1 VLTTGFYSVA
11 PVTSKAVPS
20 VYFGFFCLQV
30 SSVSI
35 ICDGDDG
42 LKVYSVADPYAIDQ
56 NLLSHQAD
64 INTFDV
70 IPFND
75 VLMMI
80 GDDGLYQY
88 DYSDISNLVLL
99 SVIPVN

>member
-1 VLTTGFYSVA
+1 
-11 PVTSKAVPS
+11 
-20 VYFGFFCLQV
+20 
-30 SSVSI
+30 
-35 ICDGDDG
+35 
-42 LKVYSVADPYAIDQ
+42 VYSVADPYAIDQ

-70 IPFND
+70 IPFNN

-88 DYSDISNLVLL
+88 DYSDISNLALL